1 MQQTRELLGLSDEP
15 SGSALQPLRLCSWR
29 MRLST
34 VHQMEKTEMGGAE
47 FSTQLAA
54 VADVDVDVDRRAPGG
69 DGGGE
74 EDSSDGS

>member
-34 VHQMEKTEMGGAE
+34 VHQMEKSEMGGAE
-47 FSTQLAA
+47 FSTA
-54 VADVDVDVDRRAPGG
+54 VADVDADRRAPGG
-69 DGGGE
+69 DGGDE